1 MESWREK
8 AEIKQKSILAKIP
21 EQWLLPQAL
30 CVMPTTPD
38 SPYLNVTT
46 DAFMTEAGLSPRE
59 LAITSKT
66 SIPEILAS
74 YESQEVSAEEVVTAF
89 CHRAAISHQTTECLA
104 EIRFA
109 DAIAEAKAQD
119 EYLRVHKKLHGP
131 LHGIPVSLKDQFR
144 VKGLESAISYIGW
157 LGRFETA
164 ETESLITKQIKELG
178 GIIIA
183 KAKSPSNL
191 HRPVMNPHN
200 RLLSP
205 GGSSGGEG
213 ALLASRGSVLG
224 MGTDM
229 GGSIRVPSAYN
240 HLFGLKPSSGRF
252 SYRDLASSLGGKPVV
267 PPVPGPM
274 SASLDNVIHLTQS
287 VIGGIDAW
295 RRDPG
300 LVPLPWR
307 APLLDE
313 VRAEAS
319 TPGKGLCFAAFP
331 GTGDDGIM
339 RLHPPVARGV
349 ATAVRAARQAG
360 HRVID
365 WTPPSHMDA
374 AMIYGGLCF
383 PTTYD
388 IDDALK
394 SGGEPMLG
402 AVENMLKPTEKYR
415 PKDMAEYYEL
425 FKKMKKYQE
434 DYADYWESTRA
445 LTGTG
450 RPVDGIIAPV
460 AATAA
465 VKHNSAYA
473 FSYAIVYNVLDYSI
487 LTVPVTFADKNI
499 DVADPQDAPHSP
511 IDEMSWVPYDADI
524 YHGAPVGVQI
534 VGRRFEEEKVLAL
547 GEALSSALKA
557 MTYEKYDCRG
567 WRL

>member
-1 MESWREK
+1 
-8 AEIKQKSILAKIP
+8 
-21 EQWLLPQAL
+21 
-30 CVMPTTPD
+30 MPTTLD

-46 DAFMTEAGLSPRE
+46 DAFMAEAGLSPRE
-59 LAITSKT
+59 LALTSKT

-74 YESQEVSAEEVVTAF
+74 YESREVSAEELVTAF

-109 DAIAEAKAQD
+109 EAIAEAKAHD
-119 EYLRVHKKLHGP
+119 EYLRVHKKLVGP
-131 LHGIPVSLKDQFR
+131 LQGIPVSLKDQFR
-144 VKGLESAISYIGW
+144 VEGLESAISYIGW
-157 LGRFETA
+157 LGKFETA
-164 ETESLITKQIKELG
+164 ETESLTTKQIKELG
-178 GIIIA
+178 GIIVGKTHVPQTLLLA
-183 KAKSPSNL
+183 ELQSNL
-191 HRPVMNPHN
+191 HRPGMNPHN

-213 ALLASRGSVLG
+213 PFSHAAAPCSGWG
-224 MGTDM
+224 PTW
-229 GGSIRVPSAYN
+229 A
-240 HLFGLKPSSGRF
+240 PSSGRF

-267 PPVPGPM
+267 PRSPVPGPM

-287 VIGGIDAW
+287 VLGDTEAW
-295 RRDPG
+295 RRDP
-300 LVPLPWR
+300 
-307 APLLDE
+307 
-313 VRAEAS
+313 
-319 TPGKGLCFAAFP
+319 GLCFAAFP
-331 GTGDDGIM
+331 GTGDDGVM

-349 ATAVRAARQAG
+349 AMVVRAAREAG

-365 WTPPSHMDA
+365 WQPPSHVDDA
-374 AMIYGGLCF
+374 IIYGGLCF

-388 IDDALK
+388 IDDALQ
-394 SGGEPMLG
+394 SDGEPMIG
-402 AVENMLKPTEKYR
+402 AVEAMLRPTEKYR

-425 FKKMKKYQE
+425 VKKMKKYQE
-434 DYADYWESTRA
+434 DYADYWESTKA

-450 RPVDGIIAPV
+450 RSVDGIIAPV

-465 VKHNSAYA
+465 VRHNSAYA

-499 DVADPQDAPHSP
+499 DVADPHDAPRSP
-511 IDEMSWVPYDADI
+511 IDEMSWVPYDADV

-557 MTYEKYDCRG
+557 MSAE
-567 WRL
+567 